1 MNFFHRKEWGWNHN
15 IGLSEL
21 VEIMITNLKKVQ
33 NTIREAIKKSINK
46 EKFFISLD
54 PLPPPPPPK

>member
-1 MNFFHRKEWGWNHN
+1 MNNERTLDELFHRKEWGWNHN

-33 NTIREAIKKSINK
+33 NTIREAIKK
-46 EKFFISLD
+46 EYQ
-54 PLPPPPPPK
+54 